1 VLALVELILAPNLRE
16 KVTRAAALAGCMA
29 LVLTPWTV
37 RNYRLTGEFLPTST
51 HGGIQLWYGTLQTGR
66 YLESRA
72 YNPRSAFEGSAFDY
86 TVLAGKPIVI
96 TGHTLC
102 PASSARSPALV
113 YWTDRNP
120 ERTRATSV
128 NARDA
133 QVEFDLP
140 AQPAPTTLYYYLE
153 ARSSD
158 GSSRATPSGGGA
170 NPFVFFI
177 AHDHFS
183 DFDRHDD
190 LLDAFDVVRLVRWHA
205 WQEHVRAPKA
215 LDFTGDGKIDDR
227 DLTIALQI
235 LLEAAGERRPH
246 GMRGIDV
253 SSDAATLRLAD
264 DSTFQ
269 VPRQFSGALTDIAV
283 EGLLASKLLSSRRTF
298 TSLAAPPSVGDPC
311 AAFEDVTANGVFYRR
326 EPHLMRRYSAL
337 AFDNIA
343 REPVAFAM
351 AMMYR
356 VFRLFIIRGSDDR
369 LTTQQFTASSVIYAI
384 GTLLSIALF
393 VAMLAGMVIS
403 FRRDRQVWL
412 LALPIAY
419 LAVTLAPVLTN
430 MRYTTTVQPYV
441 FVFTAVTLLAVARI
455 RTD

>member
-1 VLALVELILAPNLRE
+1 
-16 KVTRAAALAGCMA
+16 
-29 LVLTPWTV
+29 
-37 RNYRLTGEFLPTST
+37 
-51 HGGIQLWYGTLQTGR
+51 
-66 YLESRA
+66 
-72 YNPRSAFEGSAFDY
+72 
-86 TVLAGKPIVI
+86 
-96 TGHTLC
+96 
-102 PASSARSPALV
+102 
-113 YWTDRNP
+113 
-120 ERTRATSV
+120 
-128 NARDA
+128 
-133 QVEFDLP
+133 
-140 AQPAPTTLYYYLE
+140 
-153 ARSSD
+153 
-158 GSSRATPSGGGA
+158 
-170 NPFVFFI
+170 
-177 AHDHFS
+177 
-183 DFDRHDD
+183 
-190 LLDAFDVVRLVRWHA
+190 
-205 WQEHVRAPKA
+205 
-215 LDFTGDGKIDDR
+215 
-227 DLTIALQI
+227 
-235 LLEAAGERRPH
+235 
-246 GMRGIDV
+246 MRGIDV

-264 DSTFQ
+264 ESTFQ